1 MEIRVRNYYPEDY
14 GIRYMQEGG
23 AMEDPNAGMA
33 PEEAPMPEGGPEGAP
48 QGGGSPE
55 EQLMMAC
62 QEAVQTQN
70 CEIALQV
77 CQVLLQMM
85 GGGGGAA
92 APQAPE
98 GAAPVYRR
106 GGKFSRWIR
115 K

>member
-23 AMEDPNAGMA
+23 AMEDPNAAMA
-33 PEEAPMPEGGPEGAP
+33 PEGEPMPQEAP

-85 GGGGGAA
+85 GGGGEQP